1 MSLATSAFPGIRASI
16 MLWPDNP
23 ARGTFSPSE
32 MRSASD
38 AGTRLSSGPVI
49 LYEQTLAFGGLGYDW
64 FATLDALKAGTGS

>member
-1 MSLATSAFPGIRASI
+1 MRLAKP
-16 MLWPDNP
+16 
-23 ARGTFSPSE
+23 
-32 MRSASD
+32 SASD